1 MLTKWECHI
10 LDYFFEN
17 GDFKGKLDDLAIDI
31 FNKYENS
38 LSSRDKHF
46 SMDSRVKVGNVII
59 NSINNLSKLL
69 IIYEEEGIF
78 KTKKQILDKIGQ
90 IKSEIYYERLKEID
104 SN

>member
-10 LDYFFEN
+10 LDYLFEN
-17 GDFKGKLDDLAIDI
+17 GNFKGKLDDLAIDI
-31 FNKYENS
+31 FNKYVNS

-46 SMDSRVKVGNVII
+46 PFKNRGKVGNKII

-78 KTKKQILDKIGQ
+78 KIKKQTLDKIGQ
-90 IKSEIYYERLKEID
+90 IKSEIYYERLKNIN

>member
-17 GDFKGKLDDLAIDI
+17 GNFKGKLDDLAIDI
-31 FNKYENS
+31 FNKYVNS

-46 SMDSRVKVGNVII
+46 PSKNRGKVGNKII

-78 KTKKQILDKIGQ
+78 KTKKQILDKTGQ
-90 IKSEIYYERLKEID
+90 IKSEIYYERLREINFD
-104 SN
+104 

>member
-1 MLTKWECHI
+1 MLTKWECYI

-31 FNKYENS
+31 FNKYKNS

-90 IKSEIYYERLKEID
+90 IKSEIYYERLKEVN

>member
-1 MLTKWECHI
+1 MLTKLECHI

-17 GDFKGKLDDLAIDI
+17 GNFKGKLDDLAKDI
-31 FNKYENS
+31 FNKYVNS
-38 LSSRDKHF
+38 FSSRNKHF
-46 SMDSRVKVGNVII
+46 SFINRGKVGNEII

-69 IIYEEEGIF
+69 IIYEEEGVF

-90 IKSEIYYERLKEID
+90 IKSEIYYERLKEVN